1 MSPVVYRASVALAV
15 LSAPA
20 AALTAGTIGG
30 DAVYFTAY
38 AVICGLAVTAALRHR
53 RGSDRGPWLWIA
65 AGQLLW
71 IAGDAAW
78 PVAHAAGWG
87 DPAAAQATLWTAGYA
102 CYGAALARMARL
114 RAGRRLGPV
123 VLDMAALTTAV
134 AIAIWVVYVSPS
146 LADAVADPLLAY
158 LTVMGPLGDVVIVG
172 GVLLLV
178 FSPGVRGTATALLL
192 ASAVLRVVSDLGIG
206 FLPSEWAAV
215 AVSTGSILLSNGL
228 LVGAALH
235 PGAAELTTPARATRT
250 LHPTRLWFLGAGLL
264 TAPAIAFA
272 HENYQ
277 AAERVALFLATVV
290 CSALILV
297 RFGSAVRSLERAE
310 RQLSFQAAHDP
321 LTGLANRAALTDVLD
336 NAPARTTVLYLDL
349 DGFKSVNDTAGHAA
363 GDTILREV
371 ARRLAAAVRDEDTV
385 ARLGGDEFAVVL
397 PGAGADDAVR
407 LAQRLLRDVC
417 IPVEHEGRWY
427 SVGTSIGIADTGRGA
442 PATLLWAAD
451 TAMYQAKH
459 LGRGRWVLAG

>member
-1 MSPVVYRASVALAV
+1 VFRVSLVLAL

-20 AALTAGTIGG
+20 AALAG
-30 DAVYFTAY
+30 DFVYFGAY
-38 AVICGLAVTAALRHR
+38 AVVCGLAVVAAVRH
-53 RGSDRGPWLWIA
+53 RGPWLWIA
-65 AGQLLW
+65 GGQVLW
-71 IAGDAAW
+71 IVGDAAW
-78 PVAHAAGWG
+78 PVAQAAGWG
-87 DPAAAQATLWTAGYA
+87 DPAAVQALLWTAGYA
-102 CYGAALARMARL
+102 CYGAALIGMARR

-123 VLDMAALTTAV
+123 VFDMAALTTAV

-146 LADAVADPLLAY
+146 LDSAVAEPLYAY

-178 FSPGVRGTATALLL
+178 FSPGVRGTATRLLL

-206 FLPSEWAAV
+206 FIPDDRLAV
-215 AVSTGSILLSNGL
+215 AVSAGVILLSNAL
-228 LVGAALH
+228 LVSAALH
-235 PGAAELTTPARATRT
+235 PGAGELTAAARATRT

-272 HENYQ
+272 HESYQ
-277 AAERVALFLATVV
+277 ATERVALFLATVV

-310 RQLSFQAAHDP
+310 RQLTFQAAHDP
-321 LTGLANRAALTDVLD
+321 LTGLANRAVLTDVLD
-336 NAPARTTVLYLDL
+336 HAPPRTTVLYLDL

-371 ARRLAAAVRDEDTV
+371 ARRLGAAVRAQDTV

-397 PGAGADDAVR
+397 PGAGAEDAVP
-407 LAQRLLRDVC
+407 LAQRLIRDIC
-417 IPVEHEGRWY
+417 MPVEYDGRWY
-427 SVGTSIGIADTGRGA
+427 SVGTSIGIATGDSGI
-442 PATLLWAAD
+442 PAALLRAAD
-451 TAMYQAKH
+451 TAMYEAKH
-459 LGRGRWVLAG
+459 TGRGRWVLAAAA